1 MAAVKDQIDQGSVP
15 PGVNFESLAG
25 RRGAG
30 EREDARAD
38 YGANAESNQAP
49 GAQCPLELL
58 IRLLGFQNQSVNTL
72 GLPKLRHSRLAL
84 PFTVARALLPAAPR
98 IVSALRSAAAPVTAR
113 SAARNRISIAS
124 AASGVAFSTA
134 WRFESGP

>member
-38 YGANAESNQAP
+38 DGANAESNQAP

-72 GLPKLRHSRLAL
+72 GLPKLRHSRSPL
-84 PFTVARALLPAAPR
+84 PCAHGAGTHACRAKIRLGPR
-98 IVSALRSAAAPVTAR
+98 
-113 SAARNRISIAS
+113 RNRISIAS
-124 AASGVAFSTA
+124 AASGVAFSKA
-134 WRFESGP
+134 WRF

>member
-1 MAAVKDQIDQGSVP
+1 MAAVKHQIDKRSVP
-15 PGVNFESLAG
+15 PGVNFKSLAR

-30 EREDARAD
+30 ERENARAD

-72 GLPKLRHSRLAL
+72 GLPKLRHSRSSL
-84 PFTVARALLPAAPR
+84 PCAMARALLPAAPR
-98 IVSALRSAAAPVTAR
+98 IVSALGV
-113 SAARNRISIAS
+113 IAS
-124 AASGVAFSTA
+124 V
-134 WRFESGP
+134 